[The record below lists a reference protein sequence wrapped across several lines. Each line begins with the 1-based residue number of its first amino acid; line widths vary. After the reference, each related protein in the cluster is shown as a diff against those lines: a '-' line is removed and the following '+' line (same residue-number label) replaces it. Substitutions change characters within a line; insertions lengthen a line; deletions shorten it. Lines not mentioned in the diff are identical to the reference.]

1 MMNMATVK
9 ISTESLTLLIANAE
23 DLEITVKDLLDS
35 IIMSYYV
42 ETSEEEKEE
51 EEDES
56 KEESEE
62 ED

>member
-1 MMNMATVK
+1 MNMATVK

>member
-23 DLEITVKDLLDS
+23 ELEITVKDLLDS
-35 IIMSYYV
+35 IIMSYYT
-42 ETSEEEKEE
+42 ETSEEEEEEEEE
-51 EEDES
+51 EEDE
-56 KEESEE
+56 EE